1 MKGKRCILIAILI
14 FSLSVQIA
22 LALPAKDVKP
32 IPNRLYH
39 PAVHKLLGEAQKSIY
54 VVMFEMF
61 YYPKYPT
68 SLENQLVQD
77 LIDAHKRG
85 VGVEVILE
93 QGTEEKVTMRNRKEG
108 GFMLSNAG
116 IEVYFDSLSQTS
128 HNKLIIVDERYTI
141 IGSTNWSYYGL
152 EKNNE
157 ASVLIDSIPL
167 AKFFLKEFKR
177 IKSECPS
184 IKQE

>member
-1 MKGKRCILIAILI
+1 MKVKRCILIAILI
-14 FSLSVQIA
+14 FSLSFQIVF
-22 LALPAKDVKP
+22 ALPAKDVKP
-32 IPNRLYH
+32 IPNRIYH
-39 PAVHKLLGEAQKSIY
+39 PAVHKLLKEAKKSIY

-77 LIDAHKRG
+77 LIDAYKRG
-85 VGVEVILE
+85 VNVEVILE
-93 QGTEEKVTMRNRKEG
+93 QGTVEKVTIRNRKEG

-116 IEVYFDSLSQTS
+116 VKVYFDSLSQTT
-128 HNKLIIVDERYTI
+128 HNKLIIVDERYTV

-167 AKFFLKEFKR
+167 AKFFHKEFER
-177 IKSECPS
+177 IKSECSP
-184 IKQE
+184 INQE